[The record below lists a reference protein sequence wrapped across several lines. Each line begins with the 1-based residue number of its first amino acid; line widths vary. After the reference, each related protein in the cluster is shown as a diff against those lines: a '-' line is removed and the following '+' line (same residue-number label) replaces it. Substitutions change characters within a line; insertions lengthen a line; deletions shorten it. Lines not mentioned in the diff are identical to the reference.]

1 VRGRVGVIVG
11 VALLVIAAAPASAA
25 AGDVVWSHSNHSNA
39 VQAVDTDGSV
49 VVSGASGGVEA
60 VAVSDGS
67 SEWSKS
73 TGAADLEAVGGT
85 VAVAEDSA
93 ADVVALDAQT
103 GTQQWS
109 NSLYSGESSAVGA
122 NATYVASGGEGGTDD
137 NPVYLV
143 DAATGNEVWS
153 HTHHGGSSIGG
164 VAIGGD
170 AVVSFDTTDTVVAA
184 DPSDGSERW
193 SSSALSNVNGITVS
207 DDGATVYASDGQDL
221 VALDIAD
228 GSERWR
234 ETIADSTITD
244 VATNGST
251 VVASVDNGNLVAYNV
266 SERRTEFTPSDGGN
280 AKAAAVDQTH
290 WYAGYSGGS
299 VVAFDSDFSGTLVI
313 RDEQNP
319 DEIVADS
326 TDISL
331 EAVDGS
337 AVTTTT
343 VSDGTADLTA
353 LGNDPLIARADPDGW
368 DKRSVIVADNTT
380 TATVYVLNSSAT
392 TSTVTFEL
400 NDKTGRYGTS
410 ESRLY
415 ISRGLTRSG
424 TTTYREVNSE
434 EFEADGTIT
443 IDLERGADYRL
454 RVENTDGDSRV
465 LGGFSAQSDQRA
477 VLEIGQFSFDVN
489 SSARGYE
496 WDARIENVST
506 NNGPRD
512 KLVFEYADPS
522 EATGTLDVV
531 VYERDNESNEILNK
545 TYTDLGSTRFTKQLS
560 AQDRNKTW
568 VAYING
574 TRGGQTISGQQII
587 GQTRLAPDVPLDPF
601 YQQLVAVLILFTLAG
616 VFGGVRAEAGAIV
629 VAMTAGV
636 LFYMSW
642 LPNTVSAGMIVVA
655 LFVAVLYRIR
665 STPQPG

>member
-25 AGDVVWSHSNHSNA
+25 AGDVVWSHSNHSSNVQA
-39 VQAVDTDGSV
+39 IDSSGTVVFSGAPSGVQAV
-49 VVSGASGGVEA
+49 AA
-60 VAVSDGS
+60 SDGS
-67 SEWSKS
+67 SEWSNS
-73 TGAADLEAVGGT
+73 LGAVDLAESNGT
-85 VAVAEDSA
+85 VAVAEDGTT
-93 ADVVALDAQT
+93 DVVALDAAT
-103 GTQQWS
+103 GTQQWTHS
-109 NSLYSGESSAVGA
+109 FHGASSSAVGA
-122 NATYVASGGEGGTDD
+122 NEKYVASGEDD
-137 NPVYLV
+137 LKVVVV
-143 DAATGNEVWS
+143 DAATGNKLNS
-153 HTHHGGSSIGG
+153 HTQHSQEVVTEVVVANETVISLADSGVVKAVDATGGSLEW
-164 VAIGGD
+164 
-170 AVVSFDTTDTVVAA
+170 DTTVSGGRTDIATSDNGDTLYLAV
-184 DPSDGSERW
+184 
-193 SSSALSNVNGITVS
+193 
-207 DDGATVYASDGQDL
+207 GQDI
-221 VALDIAD
+221 VARDVAD
-228 GSERWR
+228 GSQRWR
-234 ETIADSTITD
+234 ATVADSSITD
-244 VATNGST
+244 VAVNGTT
-251 VVASVDNGNLVAYNV
+251 VVATVDNGNVVAFNA
-266 SERRTEFTPSDGGN
+266 SDQQTILKTSDGSN
-280 AKAAAVDQTH
+280 AGAAAVDGSH
-290 WYAGYSGGS
+290 WYGS
-299 VVAFDSDFSGTLVI
+299 YGERVVAFSPDFNNTLVI

-319 DEIVADS
+319 TQLVTDT
-326 TDISL
+326 TDITL
-331 EAVDGS
+331 QAVDGD
-337 AVTTTT
+337 AVYKTTTSNG
-343 VSDGTADLTA
+343 VADLAA
-353 LGNDPLIARADPDGW
+353 LDTEPLIARADPDGW
-368 DKRSVIVADNTT
+368 GKRSVIVDDNTT

-400 NDKTGRYGTS
+400 DDKTGRYGTS

-415 ISRGLTRSG
+415 ISRALTRSG
-424 TTTYREVNSE
+424 TTTYREVNSD
-434 EFEADGTIT
+434 EFEADGTVT
-443 IDLERGADYRL
+443 INLERGSDYRL

-477 VLEIGQFSFDVN
+477 VLKIGQFSFDVN

-506 NNGPRD
+506 NTGARD

-522 EATGTLDVV
+522 NATETLDVV